1 MKATSKQWETIKT
14 TVKSVFGKDF
24 RCREEFGEYVISGR
38 DGMNII
44 QAEAL
49 YVVLKKIGYTWSE
62 FEKDRTN
69 PIYSKS
75 EIFTASFD
83 IVK

>member
-1 MKATSKQWETIKT
+1 
-14 TVKSVFGKDF
+14 
-24 RCREEFGEYVISGR
+24 
-38 DGMNII
+38 MNIL

-49 YVVLKKIGYTWSE
+49 YVVLKKIGYVWTE

-75 EIFTASFD
+75 EVFSASFD
-83 IVK
+83 ILK